1 MKNFFLILLVSTVLF
16 SCKNQDEKAKSDKK
30 EVVAE
35 STKSDAGE
43 KKFEMYQMS
52 EMAALMEQ
60 MYAHNASVKEKISK
74 GEAIGKLPDFFQKI
88 HTAKFTDESEN
99 DLFFKQNAA
108 LFLDAQELIY
118 TDSKNAKERY
128 NAGIDA
134 CIKCHKSKCG
144 GPIPRIK
151 KLYLK

>member
-1 MKNFFLILLVSTVLF
+1 MKKLVVILMVSTLIC
-16 SCKNQDEKAKSDKK
+16 SCK
-30 EVVAE
+30 
-35 STKSDAGE
+35 KSDANVKTVSKVVIDSTAATTKD

-60 MYAHNASVKEKISK
+60 MYAHNSNIRTKILN
-74 GEAIGKLPDFFQKI
+74 GEAIKGKLPDFFQKI
-88 HTAKFTDESEN
+88 HAAKFTDASDN

-118 TDSKNAKERY
+118 TNPNNTKEHY

-134 CIKCHKSKCG
+134 CIVCHKSKCG

-151 KLYLK
+151 KLYIK